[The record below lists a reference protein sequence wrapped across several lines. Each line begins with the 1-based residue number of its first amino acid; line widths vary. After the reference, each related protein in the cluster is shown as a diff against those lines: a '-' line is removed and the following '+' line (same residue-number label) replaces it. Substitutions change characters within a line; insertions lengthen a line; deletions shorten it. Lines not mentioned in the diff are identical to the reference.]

1 MLADGEDDEDVDL
14 SDSDDDA
21 TWTPFKEKESKEGG
35 KDGKVD
41 GGAHANG
48 PKKRPNYMDDL
59 DDDDDEDDDEDDEDS
74 DEDVAA
80 PSSSKKSRPVV
91 HQPAASAKASS
102 AHQGSGRVSVGTVT
116 QLVPEGGEYKT
127 GDFVMLTSDA
137 DKDSAPIWR

>member
-35 KDGKVD
+35 GKDGKVD

-59 DDDDDEDDDEDDEDS
+59 DDDDGLAEED
-74 DEDVAA
+74 A
-80 PSSSKKSRPVV
+80 
-91 HQPAASAKASS
+91 PAAKSDKLSVELWD
-102 AHQGSGRVSVGTVT
+102 GRRRCV
-116 QLVPEGGEYKT
+116 
-127 GDFVMLTSDA
+127 
-137 DKDSAPIWR
+137 